1 VFVAFLW
8 IFANTVYSQKIIQV
22 KAKNNFLWSIE
33 TGKNTLYLLGSF
45 HMLTRSSFPLSK
57 EIENAYNDSQKI
69 VFETDLNALNAPEFQ
84 TKMMTL
90 GLYPDGQGLEQNV
103 SEQTYRLLEEKVLAV
118 GLPMAQFS
126 RFKPWLGALTLTVI
140 ELQKLGFDPN
150 YGVDSYFFAKAKKD
164 RKEVTFLET
173 VEYQLE
179 LFTGLSRGEEESF
192 LRQTLKDLKVVE
204 TMFPEMVSAWENGD
218 VDKLESI
225 LRISFEQ
232 HPDIYNRL
240 VSQRNRRWIR
250 QIENLLE
257 QDDNVL
263 VIVGAAHLVGSE
275 NILGLLKNKGYEL
288 EQR

>member
-204 TMFPEMVSAWENGD
+204 TMFPEMVSAWQNGD

>member
-263 VIVGAAHLVGSE
+263 VIVGATHLVGSE